1 MKHLFL
7 SVSPLTESTIQDLS
21 NVAPTRAL
29 TKNLEVARQMLCI
42 LMPIDFEN
50 IFCLDLED
58 RSFGQYISLKFVK
71 FV

>member
-29 TKNLEVARQMLCI
+29 TKKLGSSKTDVMYFNAH
-42 LMPIDFEN
+42 
-50 IFCLDLED
+50 
-58 RSFGQYISLKFVK
+58 
-71 FV
+71 